1 MTSLTAIIALTIG
14 LYYNIYWLDA
24 VSGLIGSVVITGWA
38 IQLIKAAG
46 SRLIELRLKQ
56 NK

>member
-46 SRLIELRLKQ
+46 SGLIELRLKQ